1 MSWSGSKFHCIKC
14 GFPIIEETPP
24 EPNLDEYDF
33 DSYEEYEKYITSDVY
48 KNIDIYYDKFEE
60 SNTYHCSNADC
71 ECKAANSIVLFH
83 PLRGVGSS
91 AGDSLA
97 FGIDYVTGSN
107 CYCFMCGSTINTNM
121 MCCTSNNCFYDLD
134 HCLDFVYNSKIKTG
148 LAYIK

>member
-14 GFPIIEETPP
+14 GFPIIEEDSP
-24 EPNLDEYDF
+24 EQELNEYDF
-33 DSYEEYEKYITSDVY
+33 DSDEDYEKYKISDAR
-48 KNIDIYYDKFEE
+48 KNTIIYYDKFEE
-60 SNTYHCSNADC
+60 SNTYHCSNVDC

-97 FGIDYVTGSN
+97 FGIDYLIENN
-107 CYCFMCGSTINTNM
+107 CYCFMCGSTINTIIMRCTNNK
-121 MCCTSNNCFYDLD
+121 CCYNFN